1 MRAIDPQLIDN
12 EKKRLRLLLK
22 EQKKLFSSEERI
34 HQSKIIISRI
44 EAHPAFIS
52 AKTVMA
58 YWAMKDEVDLTD
70 LILKWSLSKEFLLPC
85 VKGDE
90 LEIRKFEGLN
100 SLKTGSSF
108 GIQEPNG
115 EIFTNYS
122 KIDLILVP
130 GVAFDNEKNR
140 MGRGKA
146 YYDKFLPKTKAFKI
160 GICFDFQLLDTVP
173 SNENDVKM
181 NDVLCC
187 NSN

>member
-12 EKKRLRLLLK
+12 EKKRLRSLLK
-22 EQKKLFSSEERI
+22 EQKKSFSSEERI
-34 HQSKIIISRI
+34 RQSEIIITQI
-44 EAHPAFIS
+44 ETHPKFIS
-52 AKTVMA
+52 AKTIMA
-58 YWAMKDEVDLTD
+58 YWAMKDEVDLSN
-70 LILKWSLSKEFLLPC
+70 LILKWTSSKEFLLPC

-90 LEIRKFEGLN
+90 LEIRKFEGLD

-122 KIDLILVP
+122 EIDLILVP
-130 GVAFDNEKNR
+130 GVAFDNENNR

-146 YYDKFLPKTKAFKI
+146 YYDKFLPQTKAFKI

-173 SNENDVKM
+173 ATENDIKM
-181 NDVLCC
+181 DDVICGRVR
-187 NSN
+187 